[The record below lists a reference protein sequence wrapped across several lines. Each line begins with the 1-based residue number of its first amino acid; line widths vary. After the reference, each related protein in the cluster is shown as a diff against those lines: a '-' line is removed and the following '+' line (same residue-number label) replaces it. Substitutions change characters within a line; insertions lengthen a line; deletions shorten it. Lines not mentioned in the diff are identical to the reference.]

1 MMWLAVYVQHP
12 TCGDLNSGPKALVA
26 GFNNCTASSALTVS
40 TLPTLCKALQAL
52 HYNLAGKTPILPSLP
67 VTISHLTFNL
77 HPSSGY

>member
-52 HYNLAGKTPILPSLP
+52 HYSLAGKTPILPSLP